1 MALNLQIVN
10 GLTHIHENFPELKL
24 DHPTVKRRCSVAIII
39 RFPGID
45 IPADIKDVQYVFD
58 QVKREP
64 SSQSAEILF
73 IKRTS
78 RKGDRW
84 SGHVALP
91 GGKRDPED
99 ESDLAAAQRETLE
112 EVGIDLVKDGLLV
125 GPLDQRFVKTSWGRV
140 TLMTLC
146 PYIFLVS
153 GVSTPP
159 LKLQPTEIDRAF
171 WISVSQLFG
180 SQAGTNGYE
189 IVPLGDRLRLHERPL
204 IPRFL
209 HPFIKSW
216 VIGSMRFNAINLMNP
231 LDMEVADFELGG
243 YDAVPAPTE
252 LQLPYKLWG
261 LTNGIIL
268 DFLEIVRP
276 KTEIMKFSYPTM
288 QALDLRLILAIL
300 TFNFR
305 RKKQAL
311 FKSIPVP
318 YQEGKMDLAGIALDG
333 YFKYLAKG
341 IIIGLA
347 LRATVV
353 TLIIY
358 KLFIKFVKRR

>member
-10 GLTHIHENFPELKL
+10 GLTHIHKNFAEFQL
-24 DHPTVKRRCSVAIII
+24 DHPTVKRRCSVAIIL

-45 IPADIKDVQYVFD
+45 IPANTKDVQHVFD
-58 QVKREP
+58 LVKQES

-99 ESDLAAAQRETLE
+99 ESDLDAAQRETIE
-112 EVGIDLVKDGLLV
+112 EVGIDLAKHGLLV

-171 WISVSQLFG
+171 WVPVSQLFG
-180 SQAGTNGYE
+180 SQAGTSGYE

-216 VIGSMRFNAINLMNP
+216 VIGSMRFNAVNLMNP
-231 LDMEVADFELGG
+231 LDMEVSAFELEG

-252 LQLPYKLWG
+252 PQLPYKLWG
-261 LTNGIIL
+261 LTYGIIL
-268 DFLEIVRP
+268 DLLEIIRP
-276 KTEIMKFSYPTM
+276 KTEIANLSYPTM
-288 QALDLRLILAIL
+288 QAPDLRLILAIL

-311 FKSIPVP
+311 FKSMPVP
-318 YQEGKMDLAGIALDG
+318 YQEGKMDLTGIALDG

-347 LRATVV
+347 LRATVM

-358 KLFIKFVKRR
+358 KLFIKFVKRQ